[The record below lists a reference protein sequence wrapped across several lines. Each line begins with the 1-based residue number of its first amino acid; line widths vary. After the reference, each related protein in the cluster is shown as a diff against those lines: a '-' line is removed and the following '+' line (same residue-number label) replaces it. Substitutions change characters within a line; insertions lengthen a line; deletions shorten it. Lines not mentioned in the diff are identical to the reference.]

1 MAATIQKKSDN
12 PGTELGQ
19 NEALVQAVHEALR
32 RYDPIRASDS
42 PIHVAGSNGVVTL
55 TGVVRSRTMKRM
67 AEVLARRVPGVASV
81 NNQLVTDTDI
91 ENKIALGLATNERL
105 RNAGTNIL
113 VKSIL
118 GTVYLS
124 GDVAAGS
131 IEEAEELKELA
142 ENIAENVPGVIRSV
156 NWIVTRER
164 GQAVVA
170 EAEVETKAG
179 PSAEA
184 EAKLAELRE
193 RRANWAE
200 RAATDS

>member
-12 PGTELGQ
+12 PGTEPGQ

-91 ENKIALGLATNERL
+91 ENKIALELATNERL
-105 RNAGTNIL
+105 RNAGTHIL

-124 GDVAAGS
+124 GEVAAGS

-142 ENIAENVPGVIRSV
+142 ENVAENVPGVIRSV
-156 NWIVTRER
+156 NWIVARER

-170 EAEVETKAG
+170 EAEAETKAG

-184 EAKLAELRE
+184 EAKVAELRE

-200 RAATDS
+200 RATQS